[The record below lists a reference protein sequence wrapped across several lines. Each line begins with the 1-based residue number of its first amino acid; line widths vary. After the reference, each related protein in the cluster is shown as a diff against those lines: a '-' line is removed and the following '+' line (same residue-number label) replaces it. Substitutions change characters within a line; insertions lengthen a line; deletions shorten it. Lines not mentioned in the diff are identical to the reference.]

1 MNCQKHLFSL
11 DPQVHY
17 LNCAYMSPLLRS
29 VEQIGIEALRKK
41 GNPYA
46 IKPQDFFTESNL
58 LREEFAGLIGATNP
72 QRIAIIPSVS
82 YGMAIVAKNLITQ
95 PNQKI
100 IIANEQFP
108 SNVYAW
114 QDLAKEKNLQIQIVN
129 PPESLENRGKIWNE
143 RILESID
150 SQTVMVA
157 LGNVHWADGTKFDL
171 EKIRERCTELGAKLV
186 IDGTQSVGA
195 LPFDVQKIKPD
206 ALICG
211 GYKFLMSPYSIGLAY
226 FGEYFDGGKPLEQN
240 WIGRRNSENFAN
252 LVNYEP
258 EYQNYSLRYD
268 VGERSNFILVPMF
281 IEAIRQIRKWEVA
294 EVQKYCQNLTKDL
307 VPALREKGFWI
318 EDEAW
323 RGSHLFGI
331 RLPANLK
338 VEKIQEILGKN
349 NIFVS
354 VRGSAIR
361 ISPNV
366 YNEVRDIEKLAEVLL
381 GKV

>member
-41 GNPYA
+41 GNPYS
-46 IKPQDFFTESNL
+46 IKPIDFFTESNL

-82 YGMAIVAKNLITQ
+82 YGMAVVAKNLITQ

-150 SQTVMVA
+150 NQTVMVA

-171 EKIRERCTELGAKLV
+171 QKIRERSAEVGAKLV

-211 GYKFLMSPYSIGLAY
+211 GYKFLMSPYSIGVAY
-226 FGEYFDGGKPLEQN
+226 FGEYFDGGKPIEQN
-240 WIGRRNSENFAN
+240 WIARRNSENFAN

-338 VEKIQEILGKN
+338 MEKIQEVLGKN

-366 YNEVRDIEKLAEVLL
+366 YNEARDIEKLGEVLL

>member
-41 GNPYA
+41 SDPYL

-58 LREEFAGLIGATNP
+58 LREEFAGLIGASNP

-82 YGMAIVAKNLITQ
+82 YGMAVVAKNLITK

-100 IIANEQFP
+100 IVANEQFP
-108 SNVYAW
+108 SNIYAW
-114 QDLAKEKNLQIQIVN
+114 QELSKEKNLEVQIVN
-129 PPESLENRGKIWNE
+129 PPESLQNRGKIWNE
-143 RILESID
+143 KILESID
-150 SQTVMVA
+150 NQTVMVA

-171 EKIRERCTELGAKLV
+171 QKIRERCTEVGAKLV

-195 LPFDVQKIKPD
+195 LPFDVEKIKPD

-226 FGEYFDGGKPLEQN
+226 FGEYFDGGKPIEQN
-240 WIGRRNSENFAN
+240 WIARRNSENFAN

-268 VGERSNFILVPMF
+268 MGERSNFILVPMF
-281 IEAIRQIRKWEVA
+281 IEAIRQIRKWEVT
-294 EVQKYCQNLTKDL
+294 EVQKYCQNLTKNL

-331 RLPANLK
+331 RLPEGLK
-338 VEKIQEILGKN
+338 MEKIQEVLAKN

-354 VRGSAIR
+354 IRGSAIR

-366 YNEVRDIEKLAEVLL
+366 YNEARDIEKLSEVLV
-381 GKV
+381 KNA